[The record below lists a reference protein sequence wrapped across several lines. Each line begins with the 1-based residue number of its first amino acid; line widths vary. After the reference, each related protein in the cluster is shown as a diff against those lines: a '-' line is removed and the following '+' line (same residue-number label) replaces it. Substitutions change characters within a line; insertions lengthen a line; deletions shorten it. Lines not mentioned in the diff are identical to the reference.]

1 MCSLAAPCVSGLAGA
16 WLPPEVTPLRAP
28 RLSAL
33 PQFQG
38 EHRER
43 TLWGTYRPGLYLGA
57 MDSDRLWFSF
67 PGRLRLHAFQQ
78 KSLTLLYRRVQGAPF

>member
-1 MCSLAAPCVSGLAGA
+1 M
-16 WLPPEVTPLRAP
+16 TPLRAP

-57 MDSDRLWFSF
+57 MDSDKSNSATPGAF
-67 PGRLRLHAFQQ
+67 PCMHPSKVMYPALQSSAFLILFQD
-78 KSLTLLYRRVQGAPF
+78 P